1 MKEVVRV
8 DRWFASSKLC
18 SACGEKKETLT
29 LQERIFHCEAC
40 GFLMDRDLNASK
52 NILTEALRVSN
63 AIRTQSKGKTL
74 PVETPARHYA
84 LKRLENHGFL

>member
-1 MKEVVRV
+1 
-8 DRWFASSKLC
+8 
-18 SACGEKKETLT
+18 
-29 LQERIFHCEAC
+29 
-40 GFLMDRDLNASK
+40 MDRDLNASK